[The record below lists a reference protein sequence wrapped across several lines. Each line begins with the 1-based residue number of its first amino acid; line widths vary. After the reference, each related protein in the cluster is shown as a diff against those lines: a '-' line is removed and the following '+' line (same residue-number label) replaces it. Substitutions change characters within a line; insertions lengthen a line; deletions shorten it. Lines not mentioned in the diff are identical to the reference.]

1 MIRGSFA
8 FVPRG
13 NNAIAFKTTQTSV
26 TSESAPGEFIF
37 TQHEA
42 QAPTVQMNLNA
53 ARTNAFYVVNTVHD
67 ISYIYGFNEAAFNF
81 QNDNFGKGGAGND
94 RVLVSVQ
101 DPEGTDNAFFSTPP
115 DGQNGMM
122 AMFLWDLTT

>member
-1 MIRGSFA
+1 M
-8 FVPRG
+8 
-13 NNAIAFKTTQTSV
+13 

-67 ISYIYGFNEAAFNF
+67 ISYVYGFTEAGFNF
-81 QNDNFGKGGAGND
+81 QNNNFGKGGAGND
-94 RVLVSVQ
+94 RVTISVQ
-101 DPEGTDNAFFSTPP
+101 DA
-115 DGQNGMM
+115 NGINNGV
-122 AMFLWDLTT
+122 LICRSPVVCVVWC